1 VKQVQDEYYQSLNAF
16 YTYEK
21 EARRIRDERR
31 QKVRAEY
38 EFQKKRAYA
47 AERMETASQPA
58 FTSEIITCES
68 LVAFF
73 DPSSVEA
80 ARKAKQAV
88 APRDLAARPT
98 REVSKPTEGRVLKKQ
113 EEDYFVG
120 TGGKKKGKKN
130 RSAPVA
136 AEEAPAASGK
146 INLNIGILEELAKVD
161 VPAPASRD
169 DYPKV
174 LEKLRERLQHYKDNQ
189 DRVTKENIAKVQKE
203 IEKLD
208 RQGEAQAAT
217 NGTSEKAGEG
227 VEKGK
232 EVNDDAPAW

>member
-1 VKQVQDEYYQSLNAF
+1 MKQIQDEYYQNLNAF
-16 YTYEK
+16 YAYEK
-21 EARRIRDERR
+21 EAKKIRDERR
-31 QKVRAEY
+31 QKERAEY
-38 EFQKKRAYA
+38 ELQKKRAYA

-68 LVAFF
+68 LIAFF

-98 REVSKPTEGRVLKKQ
+98 REVSKPTEGRILKKQ

-130 RSAPVA
+130 RPAPAAA
-136 AEEAPAASGK
+136 AEEAPAAAVSGK

-174 LEKLRERLQHYKDNQ
+174 LEKLREKLQHYKDNQ
-189 DRVTKENIAKVQKE
+189 DRVTKEVCV
-203 IEKLD
+203 L
-208 RQGEAQAAT
+208 T
-217 NGTSEKAGEG
+217 YC
-227 VEKGK
+227 
-232 EVNDDAPAW
+232 